1 MNICSSFS
9 SRTTLSDF
17 LKEIFSSR
25 SDLFI
30 LILQMMYLGFG
41 GSNNSSTNAD
51 FCSLLTLTLS
61 VFQFFL
67 VAAAAQERDYKRST
81 RNAKCLDKDRNSS
94 IRGERG
100 WKQFH

>member
-1 MNICSSFS
+1 MMN
-9 SRTTLSDF
+9 
-17 LKEIFSSR
+17 
-25 SDLFI
+25 
-30 LILQMMYLGFG
+30 LGFG

-51 FCSLLTLTLS
+51 LCSLLTLTLS

-67 VAAAAQERDYKRST
+67 VAAAQERDYKRST
-81 RNAKCLDKDRNSS
+81 RNAKCLGKDRNSS

>member
-1 MNICSSFS
+1 MMN
-9 SRTTLSDF
+9 
-17 LKEIFSSR
+17 
-25 SDLFI
+25 
-30 LILQMMYLGFG
+30 LGFG

-51 FCSLLTLTLS
+51 LCSLLTLTLS

-67 VAAAAQERDYKRST
+67 VAVAAVQERDYKRST